1 VRQWRVEVFSRPGV
15 PDVQGNSVLED
26 IRELGITSI
35 EAVQS
40 ARVFLIEADFDA
52 SFAERVAREL
62 LADPVC
68 EEYYL
73 GRSGPPPGLAKAT
86 LVEVHLKSGVSDPV
100 AESVMAA
107 IADMGAV
114 PAGVRTARK
123 YVLLGD
129 IKASRID
136 TIARK
141 ILAND
146 VIEDVVI
153 GDEAE
158 PPSPH
163 LKPYELNIT
172 YWPIR
177 DLDNAGLEALSK
189 AKDLFLNVVE
199 MKTIQ
204 EYYRKIGREPTDIEL
219 ESLAQ
224 TWSEHCVHKTLKSAV
239 DMTTNGEQIHF
250 NNLLK
255 ETVFRA
261 TQELNKPWC
270 ISVFADNAGVV
281 EFDQDS
287 AVCFKVETHNHP
299 SALDPYGGSATGIGG
314 VIRDPMG
321 TGMGARPIANTDI
334 FCFGEPDKSLDE
346 IPKGVLHPRRIMKG
360 VVSGVRD
367 YGNRMG
373 IPTVNGAIYFD
384 DRYMANPLVYCGN
397 IGIMDKAKAFK
408 HPQSGNLIVVVG
420 GRTGRDGIHGATFSS
435 GQMTHE
441 YETIFSHAVQIGN
454 AITEKKML
462 DVLVQANQAGLYE
475 AITDCGAGG
484 LSSAV
489 GEMGQDLGAEVD
501 LEKVPLKYTGLSYTE
516 IWISEA
522 QERMVIAVKPENLE
536 AIQKIFAGE
545 NVEST
550 VIGRFTNDKQ
560 LRLRYNG
567 RQVGEMDMEFLHEG
581 VPKYSRQAV
590 WKQPELSEPSLPEK
604 DNYNDDLLKI
614 LSSYNVA
621 SKEWV
626 IRQYDHEVQGGSVIK
641 PLVGAANDGP
651 SDAAVVLPKIDS
663 RRGLAISCG
672 MNPLYG
678 DIDPYWMALAGIDE
692 AIRNL
697 ICVGGRMDRIALLDN
712 FCWAKCT
719 DPEVLGTLVRAAQA
733 CYDGAMAFQAPFIS
747 GKDSLNNEFV
757 CEDGT
762 VIRIPPTLLI
772 SAMSLVDDVEKCV
785 TMDAKRPGN
794 LLFVVGRTHNELGGS
809 HYYKVHGHLGANVP
823 RLDLNLAPRIAQRIA
838 AAIAEGLVASCHD
851 CSEGGL
857 AVGLA
862 EMAFAGGLGIEADL
876 RGLSKN
882 SDCSRT
888 DAQLFS
894 ESNSRY
900 IVEVT
905 PENYDA
911 FAKRM
916 LNLPF
921 GQLGEVTAESKLVIR
936 SGQGRN
942 IVDADLDIL
951 KDAWQRTFDWR

>member
-1 VRQWRVEVFSRPGV
+1 VRQWRFEVLSRPGV
-15 PDVQGNSVLED
+15 PDVQGNSVLDD
-26 IRELGITSI
+26 IRELGITTV
-35 EAVQS
+35 EAIQS
-40 ARVFLIEADFDA
+40 AKVYLIEADFDE

-62 LADPVC
+62 LTDPVC
-68 EEYYL
+68 EQYYV

-86 LVEVHLKSGVSDPV
+86 LLEVHLKSGVTDPV
-100 AESVMAA
+100 AESVRAA
-107 IADMGAV
+107 ITDMGVV
-114 PAGVRTARK
+114 PGSVRTARK
-123 YVLLGD
+123 YVLLGEV
-129 IKASRID
+129 KPSQID

-163 LKPYELNIT
+163 LKPYELNVVH
-172 YWPIR
+172 WPIR
-177 DLDNAGLEALSK
+177 DLDDAGLEALSRE
-189 AKDLFLNVVE
+189 KDLFLNLVE

-204 EYYRKIGREPTDIEL
+204 DYYRRLEREPTDVEL

-239 DMTTNGEQIHF
+239 DMDADGEQVHF

-255 ETVFRA
+255 ETVFKA
-261 TQELNKPWC
+261 TQQLNKEWC

-281 EFDQDS
+281 EFDDES

-299 SALDPYGGSATGIGG
+299 SALDPYGGAATGIGG

-321 TGMGARPIANTDI
+321 TGLGARPIANTDI

-346 IPKGVLHPRRIMKG
+346 IPKGVLHPRRIMRG
-360 VVSGVRD
+360 VVAGVRD

-384 DRYMANPLVYCGN
+384 DRYIGNPLVYCGN
-397 IGIMDKAKAFK
+397 IGLMDKTKAFK
-408 HPQSGNLIVVVG
+408 HPQSGDLIMVVG

-462 DVLVQANQAGLYE
+462 DVLLHVNEGGLYE

-489 GEMGQDLGAEVD
+489 GEMGQHLGAEVD
-501 LEKVPLKYTGLSYTE
+501 LEKVPLKYTGLTYTE

-522 QERMVIAVKPENLE
+522 QERMVIAVKPQNLD
-536 AIQKIFAGE
+536 AVQKAFASE
-545 NVEST
+545 NVEAT
-550 VIGRFTNDKQ
+550 VIGRFTDDRR

-567 RQVGEMDMEFLHEG
+567 VQVGEMDMDFLHEG
-581 VPKYSRQAV
+581 VPKYSRKAV
-590 WKQPELSEPSLPEK
+590 WERPKLSEPVLPEK
-604 DNYNDDLLKI
+604 DNYNDDLLAI

-641 PLVGAANDGP
+641 PLMGVNNDGP
-651 SDAAVVLPKIDS
+651 SDAAVIQPKLNS
-663 RRGLAISCG
+663 PRGLAISCG

-697 ICVGGRMDRIALLDN
+697 ICVGGRVDRIALLDN
-712 FCWAKCT
+712 FCWANCSR
-719 DPEVLGTLVRAAQA
+719 PQVLGTLVRAAQA

-772 SAMSLVDDVEKCV
+772 SAMSIVDDVDRCV
-785 TMDAKRPGN
+785 TMDLKRSGN
-794 LLFVVGRTHNELGGS
+794 LLFIVGRTNNELGAS
-809 HYYKVHGHLGANVP
+809 HYYKTRGHLGANVP
-823 RLDLNLAPRIAQRIA
+823 KLDLGMAPRIAQRIS
-838 AAIAEGLVASCHD
+838 AAIAEGLIVSCHD

-857 AVGLA
+857 AVALA

-876 RGLSKN
+876 RGLPRSK
-882 SDCSRT
+882 DCSRT

-900 IVEVT
+900 VVEVA
-905 PENYDA
+905 PRNYDA
-911 FAKRM
+911 FARKM

-921 GQLGEVTAESKLVIR
+921 GQLGTVVAEARLVVKAED
-936 SGQGRN
+936 GRHV
-942 IVDADLDIL
+942 IDANLDIL
-951 KDAWQRTFDWR
+951 KQAWQRTFDW